1 MDETARLKRP
11 EGEEDDVD
19 WEDDEDLDEDDDLED
34 EDEDDLADDDDVDE
48 DDDDLD
54 DDDEDLEDDLSDFDD
69 DDDDDE
75 DDDDEDED
83 PDLRAASGVFRRNG
97 SPSALRN
104 PAAGVLGRFEAVSNG
119 SRLIRLVV
127 PISSVQTHEGSDPAR
142 CPR

>member
-19 WEDDEDLDEDDDLED
+19 WEDEDDLDEDDDL
-34 EDEDDLADDDDVDE
+34 DD

-69 DDDDDE
+69 DDDE

-83 PDLRAASGVFRRNG
+83 PDLRAAPGVFRRNG
-97 SPSALRN
+97 APSALRN